1 MATLLQIY
9 NILYGDDYRPLTNR
23 TISAVL
29 NAANAVIN
37 EDPGTAN
44 HANRLVWAQAALA
57 SREGLSAA
65 ADEMFV
71 GVCSNPTIQTTG
83 NDATDNDI
91 QFVVNSLVNS
101 YATGS

>member
-9 NILYGDDYRPLTNR
+9 NILYGDDYRPLMNR

-29 NAANAVIN
+29 NAANAVVN

-44 HANRLVWAQAALA
+44 HANRLAWSQAALA
-57 SREGLSAA
+57 SRDGLSAA

-71 GVCSNPTIQTTG
+71 GLCSNATIQSTG

-91 QFVVNSLVNS
+91 QFVVNSLIDS

>member
-9 NILYGDDYRPLTNR
+9 NILYGDDYRPLLNR

-29 NAANAVIN
+29 NAANAIVN

-44 HANRLVWAQAALA
+44 HANRLAWAQAALA
-57 SREGLSAA
+57 SRDGLTAA
-65 ADEMFV
+65 TDEMFV
-71 GVCSNPTIQTTG
+71 GVCSNATIQMTG